1 MIDGDQSL
9 LTCPRVPV
17 TLAPPAGVQLDD
29 ELCRARPVGHPQ
41 RVLRPVVHV
50 LLLHPAEG
58 QACRVPFNIFIY
70 STLNFIFKRG
80 SVSGFKVCQSVSNS
94 QAHSLTHSPK
104 LKPYWLSHAFGTK
117 FI

>member
-58 QACRVPFNIFIY
+58 EACRVPFNIFIY
-70 STLNFIFKRG
+70 STWLSNLLNFTLRRG
-80 SVSGFKVCQSVSNS
+80 GVSGFKVCQ
-94 QAHSLTHSPK
+94 
-104 LKPYWLSHAFGTK
+104 
-117 FI
+117 